1 MSTSDNAQIRE
12 TPLRAISVRQPWAWA
27 ITFGGKTVENRSR
40 RDPWKTAIG
49 ERILV
54 HASKSHDSYDDREV
68 MRLAGT
74 DALPVMPHGAL
85 VAQAVVLDVHHANQC
100 RNPYSGR
107 YCSKWAQPDQ
117 WHIVLD
123 DVEPLPSSVPCR
135 GALGL
140 FTPEIGAM
148 L

>member
-1 MSTSDNAQIRE
+1 MNEPNRDQ
-12 TPLRAISVRQPWAWA
+12 PLRAISVRQPWAWA
-27 ITFGGKTVENRSR
+27 IAHGGKTVENRTR
-40 RDPWKTAIG
+40 RDPWFGAIG
-49 ERILV
+49 ERILI
-54 HASKSHDSYDDREV
+54 HAAKTHDSYDDREV

-74 DALPVMPHGAL
+74 DPLPVMPHGAL
-85 VAQAVVLDVHHANQC
+85 VAQVLIRDVHWAGTC
-100 RNPYSGR
+100 FDRGFD

-140 FTPEIGAM
+140 FTPEIGA
-148 L
+148 LL